1 MNVGITLQ
9 IPQLCGA
16 IKSANNRTHEQ
27 KITHKQRRLT
37 NSVFNSPPPR

>member
-9 IPQLCGA
+9 IPQLCGT
-16 IKSANNRTHEQ
+16 INSTNNTTHER

-37 NSVFNSPPPR
+37 N